1 MKEQEGIRTRLADVV
16 RISLMPFVLCAFA
29 PCPSRASDFELLSV
43 GVRTSFSQARVLG
56 QEQPESF
63 REYDVVTTTRLPWK
77 PWEEEISGSG
87 WEIGT
92 RLLASIG
99 ALKGKADKAGLV
111 VSAIPV
117 LALARQDGRFTLDLG
132 AGFALLGKPGYA
144 HQDFGGALQFAL
156 TLGLSVPLYE
166 RIGVGY
172 RFLHYSDGGA
182 YGHEK
187 TGVDFHMIELTYRF

>member
-1 MKEQEGIRTRLADVV
+1 MKEQEGTRTRLTGVV

-43 GVRTSFSQARVLG
+43 GVRTNFSQARVLG

-63 REYDVVTTTRLPWK
+63 REYDLVTTTRLPW
-77 PWEEEISGSG
+77 EEQWGSG
-87 WEIGT
+87 WEVGA
-92 RLLASIG
+92 RLMASAG
-99 ALKGKADKAGLV
+99 VLRGKTDKAGLV
-111 VSAIPV
+111 VSAIPL
-117 LALARQDGRFTLDLG
+117 LAFARQDGRFTLDLG
-132 AGFALLGKPGYA
+132 AGLALLGKPAYA

-156 TLGLSVPLYE
+156 TVGLSVPLYE

>member
-1 MKEQEGIRTRLADVV
+1 MAGGL
-16 RISLMPFVLCAFA
+16 RISLIPFALCAFA
-29 PCPSRASDFELLSV
+29 PSSSASDFELLSV
-43 GVRTSFSQARVLG
+43 GIRTNFSQARVLG

-63 REYDVVTTTRLPWK
+63 RAYDVVTTTRLPWA
-77 PWEEEISGSG
+77 PWDELSGSG
-87 WEIGT
+87 WEVGT
-92 RLLASIG
+92 RLLASVG
-99 ALKGKADKAGLV
+99 VLRGEADKAGLV

-117 LALARQDGRFTLDLG
+117 IAFSRQDGRFTLDLG
-132 AGFALLGKPGYA
+132 AGFALLSKPAYA
-144 HQDFGGALQFAL
+144 RQDFGGALQFAL

-172 RFLHYSDGGA
+172 RFQHYSDGGA